1 MIWAIRSVSHLG
13 SVSLRV
19 IFVIAFLLLGQFFTL
34 SHSVDH
40 DSGQNDCVVCRI
52 SKPYK
57 QAAVSLITAG
67 AVVPAGS
74 MDPVFVQMPPCLKPI
89 VCDTQRKRA
98 PPISS

>member
-1 MIWAIRSVSHLG
+1 MIWAIRSVSHIG

-19 IFVIAFLLLGQFFTL
+19 IFVVAFLLLGQFITL

-57 QAAVSLITAG
+57 QVSVLLITAG
-67 AVVPAGS
+67 TAVPTGLIG
-74 MDPVFVQMPPCLKPI
+74 PVFVQTPPILKLI

-98 PPISS
+98 PPTPS

>member
-1 MIWAIRSVSHLG
+1 MSWAIRSVSHIG

-19 IFVIAFLLLGQFFTL
+19 IFVVAFLLLGQFFTL

-40 DSGQNDCVVCRI
+40 DLGQNDCVICRI

-57 QAAVSLITAG
+57 QVSVPLITVGTA
-67 AVVPAGS
+67 VPAGLIS
-74 MDPVFVQMPPCLKPI
+74 PVFVQTPPILKLI

-98 PPISS
+98 PPIPS